1 MRQILITLSVAI
13 IAALG
18 TVSPALAEESPAS
31 VQKLERTAPSANATK
46 PLSLAQYA
54 AKRDD
59 ALGAA
64 RAGGTRELAANCY
77 DVYLKSLGN
86 SRFTSTE
93 ISATGSRSA
102 MLRARAA
109 EAGWWEIFTLCF
121 DSTGYDYIYSPA
133 ADRYVS
139 ARIDLSGD
147 NYGMLRAIAPTVGSW
162 EKFTVSCSSSCTIR
176 SQANNKYVTAE
187 ISYTGGGYGMLRTR
201 ADSVGSW
208 ERFE

>member
-1 MRQILITLSVAI
+1 MRQTLVTLSVAI
-13 IAALG
+13 LAALG
-18 TVSPALAEESPAS
+18 TVSPVLAEERPAS
-31 VQKLERTAPSANATK
+31 VQKPERTAPSANATK

-54 AKRDD
+54 AKRDE
-59 ALGAA
+59 ALRTA

-102 MLRARAA
+102 MLRARAT

-121 DSTGYDYIYSPA
+121 DSTGYDYIYSPP

-147 NYGMLRAIAPTVGSW
+147 NYGMLRAIAPTVG
-162 EKFTVSCSSSCTIR
+162 CSAPGPTRSDPGNASSDG
-176 SQANNKYVTAE
+176 A
-187 ISYTGGGYGMLRTR
+187 RTPESPVKR
-201 ADSVGSW
+201 AAPPVNRMDPLPV
-208 ERFE
+208 